1 MKLPGSSVKFV
12 LYVRRYKT
20 VQVIREAPTRIFT
33 DLIFD
38 LPANS
43 KKPPYLRWILHAD
56 PLTADKILAY
66 YEPVKDPRALERGK
80 PDEDK
85 SYLAP
90 SLDNEWNRTKAEKC
104 TLSRLDSGQATFF
117 ILSKTFVKVV
127 LNGSRLKGLFVLKPQ
142 DSGPIWVFER
152 TTGPGEPRKTKT
164 EKKS

>member
-1 MKLPGSSVKFV
+1 MKLPSSSVKFV

-38 LPANS
+38 LPSNS
-43 KKPPYLRWILHAD
+43 KKPPFLRWVLHAD

-66 YEPVKDPRALERGK
+66 FEPVKDPKALERGK
-80 PDEDK
+80 TGEDK

-104 TLSRLDSGQATFF
+104 TLTRLDFGEATFF

-127 LNGSRLKGLFVLKPQ
+127 LNGSKLKGLFILKPQ
-142 DSGPIWVFER
+142 DSGPIWVFEKAAS
-152 TTGPGEPRKTKT
+152 PGGPRK
-164 EKKS
+164 